1 MMSQK
6 QQFSPQDYPTR
17 PGVYLM
23 KEADGIILYVGKARN
38 LRARLRSYL
47 RPEQDSRPQIRFL
60 MERTASIETI
70 VTDTEKEALILENTL
85 IKAHRPRYNIDLRD
99 DKTYVSLRIDLREP
113 YPGLR
118 IVRQVTAD
126 GALYFG
132 PFSSSTAVKETLK
145 QLYRIFPL
153 RRLSAEHCAR
163 RQRPCLYFQIGQ
175 CSAPCHGKISSE
187 DYAELVRGAIALLSG
202 REDDVLKLLQGQMR
216 EAAKAMRFEEAAL
229 LRDRIA
235 AIQATVERQKVVE
248 HGGGDCDVFG
258 LWGDGRESAIVVLI
272 IRRGRLID
280 RRSYRLYSVMEDP
293 ELLGLAL
300 QQFYDHSNT
309 PPPLILLPSSC
320 ASSEVLSE
328 WLGEK
333 SGTRVRLIVPQR
345 GDKRELVELA
355 RQNAREHFGEKGTQ
369 EIAVAILQEIVI
381 RLGLHKLPAR
391 MECFD
396 ISNMQGGSI
405 VGSMVVFIDGL
416 PAKEAYRRYELKT
429 LDGHADDYAA
439 LNEVLGR
446 RLDRAQQEGIFPDL
460 ILVDGGRGQLGILSE
475 LIAGK
480 GLAAPIEIASI
491 AKARREKVAG
501 NATLRSQERF
511 FRPGNQTPILFPP
524 GSAALR
530 MLQRLRDEAHR
541 FAITYHR
548 QKRKAGL
555 LASQLEQIPGVGP
568 KLRIELLRHFGSLRQ
583 LRAATMEELS
593 AAPGVG
599 NKTARRIYEG
609 LHPAA
614 NNAIG
619 DTHI

>member
-1 MMSQK
+1 MSPK
-6 QQFSPQDYPTR
+6 QQFSPQDYPTL

-23 KEADGIILYVGKARN
+23 KGADGVILYVGKARN

-60 MERTASIETI
+60 MERTVAIETI

-85 IKAHRPRYNIDLRD
+85 IKAHRPRYNISLRD

-118 IVRQVTAD
+118 IVRQVAAD

-153 RRLSAEHCAR
+153 RRLSKEYCAR

-175 CSAPCHGKISSE
+175 CSGPCHGKISQK

-216 EAAKAMRFEEAAL
+216 DAARAMRFEEAAL

-235 AIQATVERQKVVE
+235 AIKETVERQKVVE

-258 LWGDGRESAIVVLI
+258 LWGDGRECAIVVLI

-280 RRSYRLYSVMEDP
+280 RRSYRLPSVLEDE
-293 ELLGLAL
+293 ELLATAV
-300 QQFYDHSNT
+300 QQFYAQGNT
-309 PPPLILLPSSC
+309 PPPLILLPSPCPTS
-320 ASSEVLSE
+320 AVLSE

-333 SGTRVRLIVPQR
+333 RGARVRLLVPQR
-345 GDKRELVELA
+345 GDKRELVDMAL
-355 RQNAREHFGEKGTQ
+355 QNAREHFGEKGPE
-369 EIAVAILQEIVI
+369 EIAAATLEEIAA
-381 RLGLHKLPAR
+381 RLGLQKVPAR

-396 ISNMQGGSI
+396 ISNMQGGSV
-405 VGSMVVFIDGL
+405 VGSMVVFIDGQ
-416 PAKEAYRRYELKT
+416 PAKEAYRRYEVTT

-439 LNEVLGR
+439 LHEVLGR
-446 RLDRAQQEGIFPDL
+446 RLERARQEGLFPDL

-475 LIAGK
+475 LIMAK
-480 GLAAPIEIASI
+480 GLDAPIEIASI

-501 NATLRSQERF
+501 SETLRSQERF
-511 FRPGNQTPILFPP
+511 FRPGGVTPILFPP
-524 GSAALR
+524 GSAALH

-548 QKRKAGL
+548 KKRKARL
-555 LASQLEQIPGVGP
+555 LASQLEAIPGVGP
-568 KLRIELLRHFGSLRQ
+568 KTRLALLRHFGSLRQ
-583 LRAATMEELS
+583 LRAATLEELA
-593 AAPGVG
+593 AAPGIG
-599 NKTARRIYEG
+599 SKSAQRIHDG
-609 LHPAA
+609 LHAPDGRKT
-614 NNAIG
+614 G
-619 DTHI
+619 DYQA

>member
-1 MMSQK
+1 MMNPK
-6 QQFSPQDYPTR
+6 PQFSPQDYPTR

-23 KEADGIILYVGKARN
+23 KGTDGVVLYVGKARN

-47 RPEQDSRPQIRFL
+47 RPQQDSRPQIRFL

-113 YPGLR
+113 YPRLR
-118 IVRQVTAD
+118 TVRQVTAD

-153 RRLSAEHCAR
+153 RRLSTEHCAR

-175 CSAPCHGKISSE
+175 CSAPCHGKISQE

-216 EAAKAMRFEEAAL
+216 EAARAMRFEEAAQ
-229 LRDRIA
+229 LRDRIE
-235 AIQATVERQKVVE
+235 AIKATVERQKVVA

-258 LWGDGRESAIVVLI
+258 LWGDGRECAIVVLI

-280 RRSYRLYSVMEDP
+280 RRSYRLHSAMEEP

-300 QQFYDHSNT
+300 QQFYDQSNT
-309 PPPLILLPSSC
+309 PPPLILLPAPC

-345 GDKRELVELA
+345 GDKRELIELA
-355 RQNAREHFGEKGTQ
+355 RQNAREHFGEKGPA
-369 EIAVAILQEIVI
+369 EIAVAILQEIAT

-396 ISNMQGGSI
+396 ISNLQGGSI
-405 VGSMVVFIDGL
+405 VGSMVVFIYGL

-429 LDGHADDYAA
+429 LAGHADDYAA
-439 LNEVLGR
+439 LNEVLNR
-446 RLDRAQQEGIFPDL
+446 RLDRAQQEGVFPDL
-460 ILVDGGRGQLGILSE
+460 ILVDGGLGQLGILNE
-475 LIAGK
+475 LITSK

-501 NATLRSQERF
+501 NTTLRSQERF
-511 FRPGNQTPILFPP
+511 FRPGSQTPILFPS

-548 QKRKAGL
+548 QKRKASL

-568 KLRIELLRHFGSLRQ
+568 KTRLELLRHFGSLRQ

-593 AAPGVG
+593 NAPGVG
-599 NKTARRIYEG
+599 AKTARRIYEG
-609 LHPAA
+609 LRQAGDSDMGGTHP
-614 NNAIG
+614 
-619 DTHI
+619 

>member
-1 MMSQK
+1 MSPK
-6 QQFSPQDYPTR
+6 QQFSPQDYPTL

-23 KEADGIILYVGKARN
+23 KGADGVILYVGKARN

-60 MERTASIETI
+60 MERTATIETI

-85 IKAHRPRYNIDLRD
+85 IKAHRPRYNISLRD

-118 IVRQVTAD
+118 IVRQVVAD

-153 RRLSAEHCAR
+153 RRLSKEYCAR

-175 CSAPCHGKISSE
+175 CSGPCHGKISQE

-216 EAAKAMRFEEAAL
+216 DAARAMRFEEAAL

-235 AIQATVERQKVVE
+235 AIKETVERQKVVE
-248 HGGGDCDVFG
+248 HGGGDLDVFG
-258 LWGDGRESAIVVLI
+258 LWGDGRECAIVVLI

-280 RRSYRLYSVMEDP
+280 RRSYRLPSLLEEE
-293 ELLGLAL
+293 ELLATAV
-300 QQFYDHSNT
+300 QQFYAQGNT
-309 PPPLILLPSSC
+309 PPPLILLPSPCPTSV
-320 ASSEVLSE
+320 VLSE
-328 WLGEK
+328 WLGEQR
-333 SGTRVRLIVPQR
+333 GARVRLLVPQR
-345 GDKRELVELA
+345 GDKRELVDMAL
-355 RQNAREHFGEKGTQ
+355 QNAREHFGEKGPA
-369 EIAVAILQEIVI
+369 EIAVATLEEIAA
-381 RLGLHKLPAR
+381 RLGLQKVPAR

-396 ISNMQGGSI
+396 ISNMQGGSV
-405 VGSMVVFIDGL
+405 VGSMVVFIDGQ
-416 PAKEAYRRYELKT
+416 PAKEAYRRYEVTT

-446 RLDRAQQEGIFPDL
+446 RLDRARQEGLFPDL

-475 LIAGK
+475 LIAAK
-480 GLAAPIEIASI
+480 GLAASIEIASI

-501 NATLRSQERF
+501 KETLRSQERF
-511 FRPGNQTPILFPP
+511 FRPGGLTPILFPS
-524 GSAALR
+524 GSPSLH

-548 QKRKAGL
+548 KKRKAHL
-555 LASQLEQIPGVGP
+555 LASQLEAIPGVGP
-568 KLRIELLRHFGSLRQ
+568 KTRLALLRYFGSLRQ
-583 LRAATMEELS
+583 LRAATIEELA
-593 AAPGVG
+593 AAPGIG
-599 NKTARRIYEG
+599 SKSAQRIYDGLHAPDDRKTAD
-609 LHPAA
+609 LQA
-614 NNAIG
+614 
-619 DTHI
+619 

>member
-1 MMSQK
+1 MVRK
-6 QQFSPQDYPTR
+6 EQFALNEYPTL

-23 KEADGIILYVGKARN
+23 KGEDGVVLYVGKARN

-60 MERTASIETI
+60 MERTATIETI

-118 IVRQVTAD
+118 IVRQVVAD

-163 RQRPCLYFQIGQ
+163 RQRPCLYYQIGQ
-175 CSAPCHGKISSE
+175 CSGPCHGKISRE
-187 DYAELVRGAIALLSG
+187 AYAELVRGAIALLSG
-202 REDDVLKLLQGQMR
+202 RVDDVLKLLQGQMR

-235 AIQATVERQKVVE
+235 AIKETVERQKVVE
-248 HGGGDCDVFG
+248 HGGGDLDVFG
-258 LWGDGRESAIVVLI
+258 LWGDGREYAVVVMI
-272 IRRGRLID
+272 IRGGRLLD
-280 RRSYRLYSVMEDP
+280 RRSYRLHSAMEEA
-293 ELLGLAL
+293 ELLGLAI
-300 QQFYDHSNT
+300 QQFYAHGNP
-309 PPPLILLPSSC
+309 PPPLILLPSPCPTS
-320 ASSEVLSE
+320 ALLSD

-333 SGTRVRLIVPQR
+333 RGSRVRLLVPQR
-345 GDKRELVELA
+345 GDKREMVDLA
-355 RQNAREHFGEKGTQ
+355 LQNAREHFGEKGA
-369 EIAVAILQEIVI
+369 EEVAVTTLQEITA
-381 RLGLHKLPAR
+381 RLGLQKIPVR

-396 ISNMQGGSI
+396 ISNLQGGSV
-405 VGSMVVFIDGL
+405 VGSMVVFIDGQ
-416 PAKEAYRRYELKT
+416 PAKEAYRRYEVTT
-429 LDGHADDYAA
+429 LAGHADDYAA

-446 RLDRAQQEGIFPDL
+446 RLDRARQEGIFPDL
-460 ILVDGGRGQLGILSE
+460 ILVDGGRGQLAVLSG
-475 LIAGK
+475 LIAAQ
-480 GLAAPIEIASI
+480 GLATQIEIASI

-501 NATLRSQERF
+501 SETLRSQERF
-511 FRPGNQTPILFPP
+511 FRPDVLTPILFPP
-524 GSAALR
+524 GSPALR

-548 QKRKAGL
+548 QKRKARL

-568 KLRIELLRHFGSLRQ
+568 KTRLELLRHFGSLRQ
-583 LRAATMEELS
+583 LRAATVEELA
-593 AAPGVG
+593 AAPGIGVRSAQRIYDGLHQFSG
-599 NKTARRIYEG
+599 NKIVV
-609 LHPAA
+609 
-614 NNAIG
+614 
-619 DTHI
+619 

>member
-1 MMSQK
+1 MSPKQK
-6 QQFSPQDYPTR
+6 FSPQDYPTR

-23 KEADGIILYVGKARN
+23 KGSDGVVLYVGKARN

-60 MERTASIETI
+60 MERIASIETI

-99 DKTYVSLRIDLREP
+99 DKTYASLRIDLREP

-132 PFSSSTAVKETLK
+132 PYSSSTAVKETLK

-153 RRLSAEHCAR
+153 RRLSADHCAR

-175 CSAPCHGKISSE
+175 CSAPCHGKISPE
-187 DYAELVRGAIALLSG
+187 DYAGLVRGAIALLAG
-202 REDDVLKLLQGQMR
+202 REDDVLKLLQGQMQA
-216 EAAKAMRFEEAAL
+216 AAKALRFEEAAL
-229 LRDRIA
+229 LRDRIG
-235 AIQATVERQKVVE
+235 AIKATIERQKVVA

-258 LWGDGRESAIVVLI
+258 LWGDGRETAIVVLI

-280 RRSYRLYSVMEDP
+280 RRSYRLRSAMEEP

-300 QQFYDHSNT
+300 QQFYDHGNT
-309 PPPLILLPSSC
+309 PPPQILIPAFC

-333 SGTRVRLIVPQR
+333 SGSRVRLIVPQR
-345 GDKRELVELA
+345 GDKRELLELA
-355 RQNAREHFGEKGTQ
+355 RQNAREHFGEKRPEEIAIATLQ
-369 EIAVAILQEIVI
+369 EIATQ
-381 RLGLHKLPAR
+381 LGLQKLPAR

-429 LDGHADDYAA
+429 VAGHADDYAS
-439 LNEVLGR
+439 LNEILGR

-460 ILVDGGRGQLGILSE
+460 ILVDGGRGQLRILSD
-475 LIAGK
+475 LVAGK
-480 GLAAPIEIASI
+480 GLTAPIEIASI
-491 AKARREKVAG
+491 AKARREKVAKK
-501 NATLRSQERF
+501 ATLRSQERF
-511 FRPGNQTPILFPP
+511 FRPGSQVPILFPA

-530 MLQRLRDEAHR
+530 LLQRLRDEAHR

-548 QKRKAGL
+548 KKRQAGL

-568 KLRIELLRHFGSLRQ
+568 KTRLELLRHFGSLRQ
-583 LRAATMEELS
+583 LRAASREELA

-599 NKTARRIYEG
+599 QKTAQRIYEG
-609 LHPAA
+609 LRRP
-614 NNAIG
+614 NDSDRG
-619 DTHI
+619 DLHS

>member
-1 MMSQK
+1 MSPK
-6 QQFSPQDYPTR
+6 QQFAPQDYPTR

-23 KEADGIILYVGKARN
+23 KGEDGVVLYVGKARN

-153 RRLSAEHCAR
+153 RRLSTDYCAR

-175 CSAPCHGKISSE
+175 CSGPCHGKISRE
-187 DYAELVRGAIALLSG
+187 AYAELVRGAIALLSG

-216 EAAKAMRFEEAAL
+216 EAAKALRFEEAGL

-258 LWGDGRESAIVVLI
+258 LWGDGRECAIVVLL

-280 RRSYRLYSVMEDP
+280 RRSYRLTSVMEES
-293 ELLGLAL
+293 ELLGLAI
-300 QQFYDHSNT
+300 QQFYTLNNT
-309 PPPLILLPSSC
+309 PPPLILLPSPC
-320 ASSEVLSE
+320 ASSTVLGE

-333 SGTRVRLIVPQR
+333 RGGRVRLLVPQR
-345 GDKRELVELA
+345 GDKRDLVNLA
-355 RQNAREHFGEKGTQ
+355 WQNAREHFGEKGPAEVAVATLQ
-369 EIAVAILQEIVI
+369 EIAT
-381 RLGLHKLPAR
+381 RLGLPRVPTR

-396 ISNMQGGSI
+396 ISNMQGGSV
-405 VGSMVVFIDGL
+405 VGSMVVFIDGQ
-416 PAKEAYRRYELKT
+416 PAKEAYRRYEVTT
-429 LDGHADDYAA
+429 LNGHADDYAA
-439 LNEVLGR
+439 LHEVLGR
-446 RLDRAQQEGIFPDL
+446 RLERARQEGVFPDL

-475 LIAGK
+475 LIAAQ
-480 GLAAPIEIASI
+480 GLNAAIEIASI
-491 AKARREKVAG
+491 AKARQEKVTG
-501 NATLRSQERF
+501 NESLRSQERF
-511 FRPGNQTPILFPP
+511 FRPGLLAPILFPP

-548 QKRKAGL
+548 QKRKARL
-555 LASQLEQIPGVGP
+555 LASQLEAIPGVGP
-568 KLRIELLRHFGSLRQ
+568 KTRLELLRYFGSLRQ
-583 LRAATMEELS
+583 LRGATIDELA
-593 AAPGVG
+593 AAPGIGV
-599 NKTARRIYEG
+599 KSARRIYEG
-609 LHPAA
+609 LHPAGSEV
-614 NNAIG
+614 G
-619 DTHI
+619 DVS

>member
-1 MMSQK
+1 MSQK
-6 QQFSPQDYPTR
+6 QQFVPQDYPTL

-23 KEADGIILYVGKARN
+23 KGEDGVILYVGKARN
-38 LRARLRSYL
+38 LRARLRCYL

-60 MERTASIETI
+60 MERTVTIETI

-85 IKAHRPRYNIDLRD
+85 IKAHRPRYNISLRD

-118 IVRQVTAD
+118 IVRQVAAD

-153 RRLSAEHCAR
+153 RRLSKEYCAR

-175 CSAPCHGKISSE
+175 CSGPCHGKISQE

-216 EAAKAMRFEEAAL
+216 AAAQAMRFEEAAL
-229 LRDRIA
+229 LRDRMA
-235 AIQATVERQKVVE
+235 AIKETVERQKVVE
-248 HGGGDCDVFG
+248 HGGGDLDVFG
-258 LWGDGRESAIVVLI
+258 LWGDGRECAIVVLI
-272 IRRGRLID
+272 IRRGRLLD
-280 RRSYRLYSVMEDP
+280 RRSYRLPSVLEEE
-293 ELLGLAL
+293 ELLAMAV
-300 QQFYDHSNT
+300 QQFYAQSNT
-309 PPPLILLPSSC
+309 PPPLILLPSPCPTSG
-320 ASSEVLSE
+320 VLGE

-333 SGTRVRLIVPQR
+333 RGGRVRLLVPQR
-345 GDKRELVELA
+345 GDKREMVDLA
-355 RQNAREHFGEKGTQ
+355 LQNAREHFGEKGPAEVAVATLE
-369 EIAVAILQEIVI
+369 EIAA
-381 RLGLHKLPAR
+381 RLGLQKVPAR

-396 ISNMQGGSI
+396 ISNMQGGSV
-405 VGSMVVFIDGL
+405 VGSMVVFIDGQ
-416 PAKEAYRRYELKT
+416 PAKEAYRRYEVTT

-446 RLDRAQQEGIFPDL
+446 RLDRARQENLFPDL

-475 LIAGK
+475 LIAAK
-480 GLAAPIEIASI
+480 GLDAATEIASI

-501 NATLRSQERF
+501 SETLRSQERF
-511 FRPGNQTPILFPP
+511 FRPGVLAPVLFPP
-524 GSAALR
+524 GSAALH

-548 QKRKAGL
+548 KKRKARL
-555 LASQLEQIPGVGP
+555 LASQLEAIPGVGP
-568 KLRIELLRHFGSLRQ
+568 KTRLDLLRHFGSLRQ
-583 LRAATMEELS
+583 LRAATVEELAAVPGLGAKS
-593 AAPGVG
+593 AQ
-599 NKTARRIYEG
+599 RIHEE
-609 LHPAA
+609 LHLSRQ
-614 NNAIG
+614 
-619 DTHI
+619 

>member
-1 MMSQK
+1 MMSPK

-23 KEADGIILYVGKARN
+23 KGEDGVVLYVGKAQN

-47 RPEQDSRPQIRFL
+47 RPEQDNRPQIRFL
-60 MERTASIETI
+60 MARTATIETI

-118 IVRQVTAD
+118 IVRQVIAD

-132 PFSSSTAVKETLK
+132 PYSSSTAVKETLK

-153 RRLSAEHCAR
+153 RRLSADYCAR

-175 CSAPCHGKISSE
+175 CSGPCHGKISRE
-187 DYAELVRGAIALLSG
+187 DYAGLVRGAIALLSG

-216 EAAKAMRFEEAAL
+216 EAARAMRFEEAAL
-229 LRDRIA
+229 LRDRIG
-235 AIQATVERQKVVE
+235 AIKATVERQKVVA

-258 LWGDGRESAIVVLI
+258 LWGDGRECAIVVLI

-280 RRSYRLYSVMEDP
+280 RRSYRLHSAMEEP
-293 ELLGLAL
+293 ELLGLVL

-309 PPPLILLPSSC
+309 PPALILLPSPC

-333 SGTRVRLIVPQR
+333 SGSRVRLIVPQR
-345 GDKRELVELA
+345 GDKRDLVELA
-355 RQNAREHFGEKGTQ
+355 VQNAREHFGEKGPAEVAMTTLQ
-369 EIAVAILQEIVI
+369 EIAV
-381 RLGLHKLPAR
+381 RLGLQRVPAR

-396 ISNMQGGSI
+396 ISNMQGGSV

-416 PAKEAYRRYELKT
+416 PAKEAYRRYEVKT
-429 LDGHADDYAA
+429 LDGHADDYAS
-439 LNEVLGR
+439 LHEVLSR

-475 LIAGK
+475 LIATK
-480 GLAAPIEIASI
+480 GLSVPIEIASI
-491 AKARREKVAG
+491 AKARQEKVAG

-511 FRPGNQTPILFPP
+511 FRPGSQMPILFPS

-548 QKRKAGL
+548 QKRKARL
-555 LASQLEQIPGVGP
+555 LGSQLEQIPGVGP
-568 KLRIELLRHFGSLRQ
+568 KTRLELLRFFGSLRQ
-583 LRAATMEELS
+583 LRAATIEELA
-593 AAPGVG
+593 AAPGIGV
-599 NKTARRIYEG
+599 KSARRIYDG
-609 LHPAA
+609 LHPAGGHEGVVFQA
-614 NNAIG
+614 
-619 DTHI
+619 

>member
-1 MMSQK
+1 MSQK
-6 QQFSPQDYPTR
+6 PQFSPLDYPTL

-23 KEADGIILYVGKARN
+23 KGADGVVLYVGKANN

-60 MERTASIETI
+60 MERTATIETI

-85 IKAHRPRYNIDLRD
+85 IKAHRPRYNISLRD
-99 DKTYVSLRIDLREP
+99 DKTYVSLRIDLRED

-118 IVRQVTAD
+118 IVRQVARD

-153 RRLSAEHCAR
+153 RRLSTEFCAR

-175 CSAPCHGKISSE
+175 CSGPCHGKISRE

-216 EAAKAMRFEEAAL
+216 EAAQAMRFEEAAL

-235 AIQATVERQKVVE
+235 AIKETVERQKVVE
-248 HGGGDCDVFG
+248 HGGGDLDVFG
-258 LWGDGRESAIVVLI
+258 LWGDGRECVIVVLI

-280 RRSYRLYSVMEDP
+280 RRSYRLHSEMEEP
-293 ELLGLAL
+293 ELLGLAI
-300 QQFYDHSNT
+300 QQFYAQSNT
-309 PPPLILLPSSC
+309 PPPLILLPSSYPTS
-320 ASSEVLSE
+320 AVLSD

-333 SGTRVRLIVPQR
+333 LGARVRLIVPQR
-345 GDKRELVELA
+345 GDKRQLVDLA
-355 RQNAREHFGEKGTQ
+355 VQNSREHFGEKGPA
-369 EIAVAILQEIVI
+369 EVAVATLQEICD
-381 RLGLHKLPAR
+381 RLGLQRVPTR

-396 ISNMQGGSI
+396 ISNLQGGSI
-405 VGSMVVFIDGL
+405 VGSMVVFIDGQ
-416 PAKEAYRRYELKT
+416 PAKEAYRRFEVTT

-439 LNEVLGR
+439 LGEVLSR
-446 RLDRAQQEGIFPDL
+446 RLDRARQEGVFPDL
-460 ILVDGGRGQLGILSE
+460 ILVDGGRGQLGILS
-475 LIAGK
+475 
-480 GLAAPIEIASI
+480 GLLVAEGLTAQIEVASI

-501 NATLRSQERF
+501 RETLRSQERF
-511 FRPGNQTPILFPP
+511 FRPGVPAPILFPP

-548 QKRKAGL
+548 QKRKARL

-568 KLRIELLRHFGSLRQ
+568 KTRLALLRHFGSLRQ
-583 LRAATMEELS
+583 LRAATMEALL
-593 AAPGVG
+593 AVPGIGVKSG
-599 NKTARRIYEG
+599 RRIYDG
-609 LHPAA
+609 LHPSGT
-614 NNAIG
+614 NEYG
-619 DTHI
+619 